1 MVAPITVVSVSIS
14 IILML
19 ALMLPRNLPVGL
31 LMLVIQIIMQ
41 SGMLFRRKPLIMR
54 ILMCLIKPVM
64 DVAML
69 LIDLIV
75 LGGMAAGRVGH
86 CGGGKAS

>member
-1 MVAPITVVSVSIS
+1 MVTPIAAISTAIS

-31 LMLVIQIIMQ
+31 LMLVIQIIVKL
-41 SGMLFRRKPLIMR
+41 GVFFRRKTLIMR
-54 ILMCLIKPVM
+54 ILMCLIELVM